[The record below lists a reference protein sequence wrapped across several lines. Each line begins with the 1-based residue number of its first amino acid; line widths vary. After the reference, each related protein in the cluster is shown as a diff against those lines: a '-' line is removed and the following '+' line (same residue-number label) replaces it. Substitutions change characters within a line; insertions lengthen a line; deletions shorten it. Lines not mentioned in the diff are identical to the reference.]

1 MARQK
6 EERRR
11 KLAEERQAQAMASNE
26 RQKKLQE
33 LYDTQRKRVEV
44 NLRHKQKKR
53 EEYAKSLASR
63 GLHIHLHDP
72 TSSSNVSQGV
82 DAYKI
87 QWMHNVH
94 VGAYCRP
101 GFESV

>member
-11 KLAEERQAQAMASNE
+11 RVAQERQAQAVASSE

-53 EEYAKSLASR
+53 EEYAKSLASG

-72 TSSSNVSQGV
+72 ASSSNVSRGLKPIV
-82 DAYKI
+82 MY
-87 QWMHNVH
+87 
-94 VGAYCRP
+94 
-101 GFESV
+101 SVLRRCTMSCTVM